1 MLNRRRNAGLKLNST
16 GERGSTVTAKPQS
29 VDEFKQRIGAQ
40 RENAQQ
46 FLAELLE
53 KRERDSRCCHT
64 CIFTNFRFVSRP
76 VVKLAVW
83 TLNFR
88 SGLPR
93 KMGHP
98 GPIFISPGIIC
109 GEEIGCAPLH
119 VIRHQLRTK
128 HAVGYRFFSDT

>member
-53 KRERDSRCCHT
+53 KWERDNRCCHT
-64 CIFTNFRFVSRP
+64 CIFANFRFVSRP

-83 TLNFR
+83 TLNF
-88 SGLPR
+88 SSLC
-93 KMGHP
+93 
-98 GPIFISPGIIC
+98 SC
-109 GEEIGCAPLH
+109 
-119 VIRHQLRTK
+119 
-128 HAVGYRFFSDT
+128 Y